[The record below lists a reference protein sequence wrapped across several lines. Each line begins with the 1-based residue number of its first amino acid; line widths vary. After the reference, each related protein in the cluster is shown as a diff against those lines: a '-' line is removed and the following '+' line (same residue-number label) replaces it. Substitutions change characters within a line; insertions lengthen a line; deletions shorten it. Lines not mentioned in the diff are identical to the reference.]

1 MIGMVYA
8 WIIPISIVAIL
19 GISGYLVYR
28 YVIFDI
34 LANSSINNTLKR
46 YNIKKTQ
53 YEIIKEFNEMKGETL
68 SDGEIRRVAKPY
80 RLNEPVQFLSM
91 YDNLRDR
98 PKN

>member
-1 MIGMVYA
+1 MVYA

-28 YVIFDI
+28 YVIFGI

-68 SDGEIRRVAKPY
+68 SDGEIRRLAKHY
-80 RLNEPVQFLSM
+80 RRNEPDQFLSM

>member
-1 MIGMVYA
+1 MVYA

-68 SDGEIRRVAKPY
+68 SGGEIRRLAKHY
-80 RLNEPVQFLSM
+80 RRNEPDQFFSM

>member
-1 MIGMVYA
+1 MVYA

-34 LANSSINNTLKR
+34 LANNAVNSTLRR

-53 YEIIKEFNEMKGETL
+53 HEIIREFNENKGEQLTD
-68 SDGEIRRVAKPY
+68 SEINRLAKHYRR
-80 RLNEPVQFLSM
+80 NEPDQFLSM
-91 YDNLRDR
+91 YDNLRD
-98 PKN
+98 KQEN

>member
-1 MIGMVYA
+1 MVFA

-28 YVIFDI
+28 FVIFDI
-34 LANSSINNTLKR
+34 LANNAVNNTLKR

-68 SDGEIRRVAKPY
+68 SDGEIRRLAKHY
-80 RLNEPVQFLSM
+80 RRNEPDQFLSM

>member
-1 MIGMVYA
+1 MVYA

-28 YVIFDI
+28 YMIFDI

-46 YNIKKTQ
+46 YNIKKSQ

-68 SDGEIRRVAKPY
+68 SDGEIRRLAKHY
-80 RLNEPVQFLSM
+80 RRNEPDQFLSM

>member
-1 MIGMVYA
+1 MVYA

-34 LANSSINNTLKR
+34 LANGSINRTLRR

-53 YEIIKEFNEMKGETL
+53 FEIIKEFNENNGEKL
-68 SDGEIRRVAKPY
+68 SDAEINRLAKRYRREDPD
-80 RLNEPVQFLSM
+80 QFLSM
-91 YDNLRDR
+91 YDNLRDKPR
-98 PKN
+98 D

>member
-1 MIGMVYA
+1 M
-8 WIIPISIVAIL
+8 
-19 GISGYLVYR
+19 VYR

-68 SDGEIRRVAKPY
+68 SDGEIRRLAKHY
-80 RLNEPVQFLSM
+80 RRNEPDQFLSM

>member
-1 MIGMVYA
+1 MVYA

-34 LANSSINNTLKR
+34 LANNAVNSTLRR
-46 YNIKKTQ
+46 YNIKKSQ
-53 YEIIKEFNEMKGETL
+53 HEIIREFNANKGENLTD
-68 SDGEIRRVAKPY
+68 SEINRLAKHYRR
-80 RLNEPVQFLSM
+80 NEPDQFLSM
-91 YDNLRDR
+91 YDNLRDK

>member
-1 MIGMVYA
+1 MVYA
-8 WIIPISIVAIL
+8 WIIPIAVVAII
-19 GISGYLVYR
+19 GVSGYLVYR

-34 LANSSINNTLKR
+34 LANSSVNSTLKR

-53 YEIIKEFNEMKGETL
+53 FEIIKEFNENKGERL
-68 SDGEIRRVAKPY
+68 SDREINRLAKHYRRK
-80 RLNEPVQFLSM
+80 EPDQFLAM

>member
-1 MIGMVYA
+1 MVYA

-34 LANSSINNTLKR
+34 LANKAVNDTLRR
-46 YNIKKTQ
+46 YNIKKSQ
-53 YEIIKEFNEMKGETL
+53 HEIIREFNENKGENLTD
-68 SDGEIRRVAKPY
+68 SEISRLAKHYRR
-80 RLNEPVQFLSM
+80 NEPDQFLSM

>member
-1 MIGMVYA
+1 MVYA

-34 LANSSINNTLKR
+34 LANNAVNNTLRR

-53 YEIIKEFNEMKGETL
+53 HEIIREFNENNGEQLTD
-68 SDGEIRRVAKPY
+68 SEINRLAKHYRR
-80 RLNEPVQFLSM
+80 NEPDQFLSM
-91 YDNLRDR
+91 YDNLRD
-98 PKN
+98 KQEN

>member
-1 MIGMVYA
+1 MVYA

-34 LANSSINNTLKR
+34 LANNAVNNTLRR
-46 YNIKKTQ
+46 YNIKKSQ
-53 YEIIKEFNEMKGETL
+53 HEIIREFNENKGEKL
-68 SDGEIRRVAKPY
+68 SESEINRLAKHYRR
-80 RLNEPVQFLSM
+80 NEPDQFLAM
-91 YDNLRDR
+91 YDNLRDK